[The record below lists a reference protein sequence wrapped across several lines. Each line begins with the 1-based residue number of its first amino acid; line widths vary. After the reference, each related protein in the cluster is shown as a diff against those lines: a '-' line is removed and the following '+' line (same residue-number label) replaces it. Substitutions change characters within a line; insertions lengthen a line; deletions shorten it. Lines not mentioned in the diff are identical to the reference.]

1 MKNLFIL
8 MLITFIPL
16 CGEEH
21 PFEKADEITY
31 DWLTTA
37 ADDTGGCCYVVCLK
51 EIFNKIKVKSLL
63 EFGVGYSTK
72 YCLDNCKRVLS
83 VEFITY
89 GYGADRL
96 KRFVPFYKDYTNWV
110 PIAYFSDFP
119 GDMTWAP
126 YKYIGSDAVYR
137 ACSYHCVN
145 LNHYKEV
152 DDLYLKELNEFLTNL
167 SKYNKIEV
175 AVVHPILY
183 LRGDLVQLL
192 FEKVPIIV
200 ALNTCS
206 RKEGKENS
214 YGYVRVKAPENYE
227 EIYCPL
233 KLNTGHVTGT
243 TVWIAKKPE
252 YQSLIESLRQI
263 E

>member
-1 MKNLFIL
+1 MKNLFFL
-8 MLITFIPL
+8 MLIAIAPSFA
-16 CGEEH
+16 EEH
-21 PFEKADEITY
+21 PFQKADEVTY
-31 DWLTTA
+31 EWLATA
-37 ADDTGGCCYVVCLK
+37 SDDTGGCCYVACLK

-63 EFGVGYSTK
+63 EFGVGYPTK
-72 YCLDNCKRVLS
+72 YCLDSCKRVLS

-89 GYGADRL
+89 GYGPDRL
-96 KRFVPFYKDYTNWV
+96 KKFVQFYKDCPNWV

-137 ACSYHCVN
+137 ACSYQCVTSK
-145 LNHYKEV
+145 HYKEV
-152 DDLYLKELNEFLTNL
+152 DDLYVKELNEFITNL

-192 FEKVPIIV
+192 FDKVPIIV
-200 ALNTCS
+200 ALDTNS
-206 RKEGKENS
+206 RIDGRENS
-214 YGYVRVKAPENYE
+214 YGYVRVETPDNYE
-227 EIYCPL
+227 EIYLSL
-233 KLNTGHVTGT
+233 KLSSGHVPGT

-263 E
+263 